1 MNKIKINSWD
11 EFSPLEAV
19 IVGSVFDGSFFDG
32 VKDTKTADV
41 LKKIC
46 DETNE
51 DIEYFKSQ
59 MRSHNIEVFHAMP
72 TELGYHSSILDYV
85 DPNGKMGYQTEMS
98 ASVKPNLIPTV
109 PLQVRDD
116 TIIMGDKIFVTAN
129 TFEVQGYVKKY
140 LEWFGEDQVD
150 LSLFNENTK
159 FKRSIDNLKSMARDE
174 GKPEDYYITNSIPV
188 DQELSGFCSPN
199 LCRVGKTCLVD
210 MWQTGDILEYM
221 QSKFPQFDYKTL
233 SIGGHLDG
241 IFSVLK
247 PGVVISGEWF
257 RGNENL
263 FKNWDIVYFE
273 DANWNHVFEW
283 EQLKQQNRGTWWV
296 PGQEQNENFT
306 NFVNTF
312 LSTWTGFVE
321 ETIFDINTLV
331 IDDRYVVVNSNSKQ
345 LRDALKKYNLEPI
358 YCPLRHQFFW
368 DGGWHCLT
376 LDVRRKGVQNDYGV

>member
-1 MNKIKINSWD
+1 
-11 EFSPLEAV
+11 
-19 IVGSVFDGSFFDG
+19 
-32 VKDTKTADV
+32 
-41 LKKIC
+41 
-46 DETNE
+46 
-51 DIEYFKSQ
+51 
-59 MRSHNIEVFHAMP
+59 
-72 TELGYHSSILDYV
+72 
-85 DPNGKMGYQTEMS
+85 
-98 ASVKPNLIPTV
+98 
-109 PLQVRDD
+109 
-116 TIIMGDKIFVTAN
+116 
-129 TFEVQGYVKKY
+129 
-140 LEWFGEDQVD
+140 
-150 LSLFNENTK
+150 
-159 FKRSIDNLKSMARDE
+159 MARDE
-174 GKPEDYYITNSIPV
+174 GKPEDYYINNSIPIE
-188 DQELSGFCSPN
+188 QELSGFCSPN

-221 QSKFPQFDYKTL
+221 KTKFPQFNYKTL

-257 RGNENL
+257 RGNEDL